1 MITNNS
7 FTIRPMIR
15 TELDLAIDW
24 AAKEGWNPGI
34 YDADSFWSVDPE
46 GFFIGLENNKPVAT
60 VSAVKYDAGFGFIG
74 FFIVK
79 AEYRSQGFGLLM
91 GRKALDYLKGCNV
104 GIDGVVE
111 QQENY
116 KRFGFQIAYQNIRFE
131 THGTRSQVMV
141 ENLVPIQKVRLT
153 DLLEYDTRHFPTQRA
168 TFVRNW
174 IKQPQAT
181 TLAYLEKGKMTGYG
195 MIRKCRNGFK
205 IGPLFAD
212 DYEIAQTILSGLL
225 SRIRTSEP
233 VFLDVPEINADG
245 LLLAENYNMRRVF
258 ETVRMYSKEKP
269 RIDINHV
276 FGVTSF
282 ELG

>member
-1 MITNNS
+1 MIANDAL
-7 FTIRPMIR
+7 TIRTMNR
-15 TELDLAIDW
+15 TDLDIAIDW
-24 AAKEGWNPGI
+24 AAKEGWNPGV

-46 GFFIGLENNKPVAT
+46 GFFIGLVNNKPVAT
-60 VSAVKYDAGFGFIG
+60 VSAVKYDPTFGFIG

-79 AEYRSQGFGLLM
+79 SEYRSQGFGILM

-116 KRFGFQIAYQNIRFE
+116 KRFGFQIAYRNIRFE
-131 THGTRSQVMV
+131 THGVGSQVTD
-141 ENLVPIQKVRLT
+141 ENLVPILKVRLT
-153 DLLEYDTRHFPTQRA
+153 DLIEYDLRYFPTQRA
-168 TFVRNW
+168 TFIRNW
-174 IKQPQAT
+174 IKQTQAI
-181 TLAYLEKGKMTGYG
+181 TLAHLVNSKITGYG
-195 MIRKCRNGFK
+195 MIRKCRTGYK

-225 SRIRTSEP
+225 SRIRSTES
-233 VFLDVPEINADG
+233 VFLDVPETNADG
-245 LLLAENYNMRRVF
+245 LLLAENYNMKRVF
-258 ETVRMYSKEKP
+258 ETARMYSKEQP
-269 RIDINHV
+269 RIDVNRV